1 MKNKEN
7 TEIEEH
13 KEKIK
18 KRISLVL
25 SSLKIRQVEVV
36 EKTGISKQQVNRMFV
51 GEGST
56 GLSVILRLIEI
67 EEKINLHWVITGEG
81 EMMLGEK
88 NIQEPSVGYGKKNLE
103 KQLEECRDQCRFL
116 RDETVHHREQVAFL
130 KNLLEENQSR

>member
-1 MKNKEN
+1 MNNKEN

-36 EKTGISKQQVNRMFV
+36 EKTGMSKQQVNRMFV

-67 EEKINLHWVITGEG
+67 EKKINLHWVNNGEG
-81 EMMLGEK
+81 EMMLEEK
-88 NIQEPSVGYGKKNLE
+88 NIQEPT
-103 KQLEECRDQCRFL
+103 CF
-116 RDETVHHREQVAFL
+116 
-130 KNLLEENQSR
+130 